1 MEIMRRVSEAGA
13 EPPEN
18 HQNDMEEKSL
28 LFVLKHYRPGWP
40 DVKSGREKIE
50 SRIPGLKRNRSAMMM
65 RWCSGAAAAVLL
77 FIGIALHQG
86 SRRQTYLAYDV
97 VQSFVL
103 PDSSR
108 VTLAPGATVSLRPH
122 RFKSSRQIEMTGK
135 VFFEVRRDERHP
147 FEINAEG
154 AFVRVL
160 GTRFQVDRTEASTTV
175 SVVSGKVLFSS
186 GTRESDA
193 GLVLAGGMTAT
204 LAEGSV
210 TPALTN
216 TGDINQTA
224 WATGKFVYSN
234 APLSS
239 VLSDLSAYWHRELA
253 VVDGDAEERYITGEF
268 DASDMG
274 KVIRLIDSALD
285 VRIVVR

>member
-1 MEIMRRVSEAGA
+1 
-13 EPPEN
+13 
-18 HQNDMEEKSL
+18 
-28 LFVLKHYRPGWP
+28 
-40 DVKSGREKIE
+40 
-50 SRIPGLKRNRSAMMM
+50 
-65 RWCSGAAAAVLL
+65 
-77 FIGIALHQG
+77 
-86 SRRQTYLAYDV
+86 
-97 VQSFVL
+97 
-103 PDSSR
+103 
-108 VTLAPGATVSLRPH
+108 
-122 RFKSSRQIEMTGK
+122 MTGK